1 MDFSRPTVHP
11 PGLSHSPSSRPA
23 PPLQPGQSAGLPLLT
38 EPVTKLNTSS
48 STPTP
53 PQALLTRARVCV
65 CVSVLCVCLCVCAHA
80 RMGAVSCN
88 VSLSA
93 PPPKGS
99 FLYHSFLD
107 TLFSSLKNVC
117 VPQRDTLLCMCARS
131 LQLCPTLCD
140 PHGLQPTKLLC
151 PWDSPGKNTA
161 VGCHAL
167 LQGFFP
173 TQGLDPQ
180 HARFPNCR
188 HSLQLSH

>member
-1 MDFSRPTVHP
+1 MDFSRPTGHP

-53 PQALLTRARVCV
+53 PQALLTRAVCV
-65 CVSVLCVCLCVCAHA
+65 CVSVHGRSVMQCL
-80 RMGAVSCN
+80 
-88 VSLSA
+88 SLSA
-93 PPPKGS
+93 SPPKGS

-140 PHGLQPTKLLC
+140 PMGCSPPSSSVHGILQARTLQWVARPSSRAS
-151 PWDSPGKNTA
+151 SP
-161 VGCHAL
+161 
-167 LQGFFP
+167 P
-173 TQGLDPQ
+173 RD
-180 HARFPNCR
+180 
-188 HSLQLSH
+188 